1 MRFNFVVAAYLIVR
15 FTPQFLRALHL
26 ELFTKP
32 SEFSFCNFPCGLA
45 DFSKGQTVT
54 IPSFP
59 VMSLKNLL
67 SKKKNAV
74 VAKWFERVLETYPLE
89 MQGFFRQQGD
99 RFANPVGSTIF
110 AGLEG
115 LFAELLGKGD
125 HEKTRCFLDSIL
137 RIRAIQNFSPS
148 QAVVFLPLLK
158 GVLKEEI
165 GEEVRQNRLH
175 EDWLELESRIDDFL
189 LLAFDI
195 YVECREKIDQL
206 RNQERRNRETFAPPR
221 SDS

>member
-1 MRFNFVVAAYLIVR
+1 
-15 FTPQFLRALHL
+15 
-26 ELFTKP
+26 
-32 SEFSFCNFPCGLA
+32 
-45 DFSKGQTVT
+45 
-54 IPSFP
+54 
-59 VMSLKNLL
+59 
-67 SKKKNAV
+67 
-74 VAKWFERVLETYPLE
+74 

-110 AGLEG
+110 AALEG

-125 HEKTRCFLDSIL
+125 YEKTRSLLDNIL

-165 GEEVRQNRLH
+165 AEEVWQNRLH
-175 EDWLELESRIDDFL
+175 EEWLELESRIDDFL

-206 RNQERRNRETFAPPR
+206 RNQELRNRTRSSSPR
-221 SDS
+221 S